1 MKGFYM
7 FEKLKPLL
15 EGATLADPKEEF
27 RTSKRFEKYRMSANA
42 LFIPA
47 GFSWNYLPLKEITR
61 FKKVTRLITSD
72 NGVCPF
78 SMEAPGIRI
87 HFRGEEDDRPRR
99 PHQVHQEQFLPHVR
113 LRRHRSSG
121 DGRRHAGRDPVRAR

>member
-1 MKGFYM
+1 M
-7 FEKLKPLL
+7 FEKLNPLL
-15 EGATLADPKEEF
+15 DGATLANPKEEF
-27 RTSKRFEKYRMSANA
+27 KTSKRFEKYRMSANA

-87 HFRGEEDDRPRR
+87 HFRD
-99 PHQVHQEQFLPHVR
+99 EQDLIEVEKEKNAEAMLSLIREGCGLEP
-113 LRRHRSSG
+113 S
-121 DGRRHAGRDPVRAR
+121 